1 MIVPINAKFLTSAA
15 SIADAPSF
23 AMSEVAFLGRSN
35 VGKSSLINALLARK
49 GLAKSSST
57 PGKTQLINFFDVA
70 FQSDAPLGLRDEILN
85 INSSGASNDRS
96 YEQACDTCEDELC
109 SDGGSEALHDDRDD
123 DSEAFHDGHSGS
135 NEKAPC
141 DDRSDSATLY
151 DDRDNSTSPHLNL
164 AAQNSLNSSRN
175 SLNLNTQNFLNS
187 SAENLLN
194 SNTQNSLNSA
204 AAGTLSKSSSS
215 FAHAEKDAKFKEKFS
230 LIFVDLPGF
239 GYAKVS
245 KKLHHI
251 WQKNLDEFIKNRLE
265 IKLFVHLID
274 ARQFDLAIDKNL
286 QNYLASF
293 LRGDQK
299 VVRLYTKCDKLNQSE
314 RTKLLRHDP
323 QAVLVSTLKGSGL
336 AKAREIIVRGA
347 LGL

>member
-70 FQSDAPLGLRDEILN
+70 FQSDAPLGLRDKILN
-85 INSSGASNDRS
+85 VNFGGARNDRS
-96 YEQACDTCEDELC
+96 FEQTCNTCEDELC
-109 SDGGSEALHDDRDD
+109 GNGS
-123 DSEAFHDGHSGS
+123 SEAFHDDHSGS

-151 DDRDNSTSPHLNL
+151 DDRDNSASPHLNL

-175 SLNLNTQNFLNS
+175 SLN
-187 SAENLLN
+187 
-194 SNTQNSLNSA
+194 SNTQNSLNLA
-204 AAGTLSKSSSS
+204 ATDTLSKSSGS
-215 FAHAEKDAKFKEKFS
+215 FARAEKDAKCKEKFS

-274 ARQFDLAIDKNL
+274 ARQFNLTIDKNL

>member
-85 INSSGASNDRS
+85 VNSGGASNDRS
-96 YEQACDTCEDELC
+96 CEQACNTCEDELC
-109 SDGGSEALHDDRDD
+109 GDGEVLHDDCDD
-123 DSEAFHDGHSGS
+123 DGKAFHDDHSGS

-141 DDRSDSATLY
+141 NDRSDSATLH
-151 DDRDNSTSPHLNL
+151 DDRDSSARAHLNL

-175 SLNLNTQNFLNS
+175 SLDLNTQNFLNL

-204 AAGTLSKSSSS
+204 AAGTLSKSSGS
-215 FAHAEKDAKFKEKFS
+215 FTHAEKDAKFKEKFS

-293 LRGDQK
+293 LCGDQK

-347 LGL
+347 FGL

>member
-85 INSSGASNDRS
+85 VNSGGASNDRS
-96 YEQACDTCEDELC
+96 FEQTCNTCEDELC
-109 SDGGSEALHDDRDD
+109 GDGGSKVLHDDRDD
-123 DSEAFHDGHSGS
+123 DSEAFHDGHSGIG
-135 NEKAPC
+135 EKAPRG
-141 DDRSDSATLY
+141 DRDSATLH
-151 DDRDNSTSPHLNL
+151 DDRDNSASAHLNL
-164 AAQNSLNSSRN
+164 VAQNSLNSSRN

-187 SAENLLN
+187 SAENPLN
-194 SNTQNSLNSA
+194 SNTQNSLNLA
-204 AAGTLSKSSSS
+204 ATDTLSKSSGS
-215 FAHAEKDAKFKEKFS
+215 FTRAEKDAKCKEKFS